1 MRNVSIFVF
10 IFFLSLSPKCNSNHL
25 NSTGNI
31 ISFNVWLY
39 NHIVIIRPLVSF
51 LWCLT
56 VHTCRRSLP
65 MRHHPHSRSTSAHV
79 CVSIIYCAG
88 TPACGIT
95 FAYKISHHHHQPDVK
110 RWREGMTYSRQLVHI
125 LLRVILYFYN
135 RIDFA
140 ELLYVVYRIYT
151 K

>member
-65 MRHHPHSRSTSAHV
+65 MRHHPHSRSTCV
-79 CVSIIYCAG
+79 CVYYILCWHSRVWNNICIQNKSPSSSARRQKVERGDDLQPSTRSY
-88 TPACGIT
+88 PFACH
-95 FAYKISHHHHQPDVK
+95 FVFLQPH
-110 RWREGMTYSRQLVHI
+110 RLCWASLCCLPY
-125 LLRVILYFYN
+125 LY
-135 RIDFA
+135 
-140 ELLYVVYRIYT
+140 
-151 K
+151 